1 MTELHDKDIH
11 VKHYKNDN
19 DISDKIKD
27 DKLTGFLHSDCQK
40 VSVTYAKDNPTQ
52 AGELTGANQKCL
64 MSHNMNAM
72 KDNTNQ

>member
-27 DKLTGFLHSDCQK
+27 DKLTGFLHSDGQK
-40 VSVTYAKDNPTQ
+40 YQ
-52 AGELTGANQKCL
+52 
-64 MSHNMNAM
+64 
-72 KDNTNQ
+72 